1 MKWCLGM
8 SPNESFSFSGHRED
22 SGFVHDF
29 GDQAFPRRKW
39 EVIVSRTMD
48 GNCKGEDSGDT
59 VGISPCVRVCVHVC
73 VHGGEERCASLML
86 FILPPVSRSV
96 CYFSYAKK
104 PLSSLN

>member
-59 VGISPCVRVCVHVC
+59 VGISPCVRVCVC
-73 VHGGEERCASLML
+73 MCACMEGK
-86 FILPPVSRSV
+86 RD
-96 CYFSYAKK
+96 A
-104 PLSSLN
+104 PLSCYSYCLLCLGVFAISHMPRNHSHL